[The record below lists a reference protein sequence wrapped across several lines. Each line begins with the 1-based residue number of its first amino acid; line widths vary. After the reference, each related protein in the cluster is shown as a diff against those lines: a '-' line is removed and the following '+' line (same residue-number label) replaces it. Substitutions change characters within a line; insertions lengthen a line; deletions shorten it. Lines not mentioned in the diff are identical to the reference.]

1 MINENFFC
9 GLPDDFQNKCK
20 IYPPTVGEV
29 LETKE
34 FPQYRKILTM
44 SQEDIEDE
52 FMEQKVDLKYLL
64 TPYEYLLNNSFKNGM
79 ITKVISDA
87 FKFFI
92 HEPVILLPKQKKII
106 IGHAQE
112 ILKSEVKLEDLKFI
126 TEDDFFDFQ
135 NLIRQAVG
143 DKVVERPQKDED
155 PRVHKM
161 KAKSR
166 YREKIKAKRAGEK
179 KDAMSFSDSLI
190 SLCCMDMGINPL
202 NIRDLTYASI
212 SPLIRRYQEKIKYQ
226 LDVDS
231 LLAGADSKKIKPKSW
246 MRNLED

>member
-1 MINENFFC
+1 M
-9 GLPDDFQNKCK
+9 
-20 IYPPTVGEV
+20 
-29 LETKE
+29 
-34 FPQYRKILTM
+34 
-44 SQEDIEDE
+44 
-52 FMEQKVDLKYLL
+52 
-64 TPYEYLLNNSFKNGM
+64 
-79 ITKVISDA
+79 
-87 FKFFI
+87 
-92 HEPVILLPKQKKII
+92 
-106 IGHAQE
+106 
-112 ILKSEVKLEDLKFI
+112 EDLKFI

-143 DKVVERPQKDED
+143 DKVVEKPPEDED